1 MVYLYKKAA
10 QNRPG
15 GFLALLCKARMNGI
29 LRFVPGGIGM
39 KRLLCAYRNA
49 SLRVKLSLL
58 VTAVLLTVLIACQ
71 VALYFYV
78 AENVER

>member
-29 LRFVPGGIGM
+29 LRFVPGDW
-39 KRLLCAYRNA
+39 NE
-49 SLRVKLSLL
+49 
-58 VTAVLLTVLIACQ
+58 TAVVCLPQREPQGKAFAAGDGGAFDRADRVPGSVVFLCG
-71 VALYFYV
+71 
-78 AENVER
+78 